1 MYIPKSNIIET
12 GYDQSFRF
20 VIASTGQSYKGYFHK
35 DNKGKYWSGQ
45 EHTNSSVLLTEN
57 IIDASQL
64 TFDYSV
70 KNSKISYGFTKHY
83 DFNLTTTL
91 YKGDFV
97 IPTEDNYN
105 KGYFTRY
112 VVQLKLSKNPYIVEL
127 SKNNYDALLQDIVS
141 LRSYN
146 TVTLL
151 WKLTGPTNDIYNNN
165 IRTTSGIKDT
175 NLRSLQQAEKTIPG
189 VSTIF
194 TDPLQFA
201 RVTK

>member
-1 MYIPKSNIIET
+1 M
-12 GYDQSFRF
+12 
-20 VIASTGQSYKGYFHK
+20 
-35 DNKGKYWSGQ
+35 
-45 EHTNSSVLLTEN
+45 
-57 IIDASQL
+57 
-64 TFDYSV
+64 
-70 KNSKISYGFTKHY
+70 
-83 DFNLTTTL
+83 
-91 YKGDFV
+91 
-97 IPTEDNYN
+97 
-105 KGYFTRY
+105 RY
-112 VVQLKLSKNPYIVEL
+112 AAQLKLSKNPYIVEL

>member
-1 MYIPKSNIIET
+1 MFIPKSNIVET
-12 GYDQSFRF
+12 GYDQGDRF
-20 VIASTGQSYKGYFHK
+20 TILSNGKSYKGFYHK
-35 DNKGKYWSGQ
+35 DNTNKYWSGQ
-45 EHTNSSVLLTEN
+45 EHTNESILLLEQNTIKPITLEDLN
-57 IIDASQL
+57 K
-64 TFDYSV
+64 
-70 KNSKISYGFTKHY
+70 KNPISYGFTKHY
-83 DFNLTTTL
+83 DFNLNTTL
-91 YKGDFV
+91 YKGNFV
-97 IPTEDNYN
+97 IPTDDDYN
-105 KGYFTRY
+105 KGYYMRY
-112 VVQLKLSKNPYIVEL
+112 AAQLKLSKNPYIVEL

-189 VSTIF
+189 ISTIF